1 MRAMGGTREGES
13 HCNGLAML
21 TRPIAFP
28 HVRYNLRVPAEE
40 DLFGDPA
47 AGPEQRAG
55 KGVAAAGGAGAAACL
70 SPVFAVGFSQNGE
83 HRRR

>member
-1 MRAMGGTREGES
+1 MTTVPDSRR
-13 HCNGLAML
+13 NGLAML
-21 TRPIAFP
+21 TRPIAFT

-55 KGVAAAGGAGAAACL
+55 KGVAAAAPPHPEDAKRLTRGNVKRYVA
-70 SPVFAVGFSQNGE
+70 Q
-83 HRRR
+83 